1 MRIAVAAVL
10 ALVVCSLVAGCGTR
24 KRLMCERKME
34 GVAVTPGEVVW
45 FGEMHGTEE
54 SPRFVGDVV
63 CYAARG
69 YHVQLALEIP
79 QEEQMRIHRYLMD
92 GQRDALLAGAFWG
105 GSDGRSS
112 EAMVGL
118 LDRVRE
124 MRKSGGRIEVV
135 AYDVHEVDRDRAMAQ
150 AVMAARNPG
159 AVFVGLSGNVHS
171 RKTPFRDTETL
182 VGHLLANKLTV
193 RTHDVSAS
201 GGTMWACL
209 GDDEA
214 VCGEHPNRNDDSAQ
228 TPWTVGPARDDS
240 HDAVY
245 FVGPTKASRPAR
257 QSL

>member
-1 MRIAVAAVL
+1 MRVVVAAVL
-10 ALVVCSLVAGCGTR
+10 ALSCVVVAGCGTR
-24 KRLMCERKME
+24 KRVTCERKIQ
-34 GVAVTPGEVVW
+34 GVPVTPGELVW

-79 QEEQMRIHRYLMD
+79 QDEQMRIHRYLMD
-92 GQRDALLAGAFWG
+92 GQREALLAGPFWTG
-105 GSDGRSS
+105 NDGRSS

-124 MRKSGGRIEVV
+124 MRRSGGRIEVV
-135 AYDVHEVDRDRAMAQ
+135 AYDVHDLDRDRGMAQ
-150 AVMAARNPG
+150 AVIAARNPG

-171 RKTPFRDTETL
+171 RKTPFRGAETL
-182 VGHLLANKLTV
+182 VGHLIASKLTV

-201 GGTMWACL
+201 GGTMWACT
-209 GDDEA
+209 GDDEV
-214 VCGEHPNRNDDSAQ
+214 VCGEHPNGNDGGAQ
-228 TPWTVGPARDDS
+228 APWTVGPARDDS

-257 QSL
+257 QAL

>member
-1 MRIAVAAVL
+1 MRVAVAAVL
-10 ALVVCSLVAGCGTR
+10 ALVCSFAAGCGTR
-24 KRLMCERKME
+24 KRLMCERKIQ
-34 GVAVTPGEVVW
+34 GVTVNPGELVW

-69 YHVQLALEIP
+69 YHVQLGLEIP
-79 QEEQMRIHRYLMD
+79 QEE
-92 GQRDALLAGAFWG
+92 RDALLAGPFWA

-112 EAMVGL
+112 DAMVGL

-135 AYDVHEVDRDRAMAQ
+135 AYDVHDLDRDRGMAQ
-150 AVMAARNPG
+150 AVIAARNPG

-171 RKTPFRDTETL
+171 RKTPFRGSETL
-182 VGHLLANKLTV
+182 VSHLIANKITV

-201 GGTMWACL
+201 GGTMWACI
-209 GDDEA
+209 GDDEV
-214 VCGEHPNRNDDSAQ
+214 VCGEHPNGNDAGTQ
-228 TPWTVGPARDDS
+228 PPWTVGPARDDS